1 MTDLVFGWRT
11 ALLTLAGVQL
21 LVLAAALALAPRNAA
36 ANRTLGALLA
46 VLVGLLVPFAIG
58 FAGFYD
64 AFPWLSFAPF
74 AIPLAVGPLAYG
86 YAHAAVLGRLPQ
98 RFWLHLILPG
108 LQFAYLLF
116 CFVHPVAWK
125 TAWDGSVQGPFVTPL
140 IDVLVIGGFSA
151 YALAALV
158 LIRRYRA
165 ALRQQRS
172 DDLRYAAT
180 WVSAALAAFIAW
192 LVLWIGFTVW
202 EWAFGSL
209 GYFRQLSLYLMLAGI
224 GLYLGVEG
232 WRHAGMA
239 FPRLEE
245 LSPLPAE
252 PRRDWRADGERW
264 AAQVAE
270 HEWWRDPELSLKGL
284 SARLGTNTHHLSRA
298 LNEGLGVNFSEF
310 VNGFRA
316 EAVAQA
322 LQQGRTEDLLDLAFE
337 AGFSSKASFNRAFRA
352 RFHTSPSDYRRRAS
366 SPESLHGATDLQRA
380 AVPPEA

>member
-1 MTDLVFGWRT
+1 MADLIFGWRT

-21 LVLAAALALAPRNAA
+21 LALAVALASAPRNPA
-36 ANRTLGALLA
+36 ANRTLAALLV
-46 VLVGLLVPFAIG
+46 VLVGLLTPYALG

-74 AIPLAVGPLAYG
+74 GLPLAVGPLAYG
-86 YAHAAVLGRLPQ
+86 YAHATVLGRLPR
-98 RFWLHLILPG
+98 RFGLHLAPAAIHI
-108 LQFAYLLF
+108 AYLAV
-116 CFVHPVAWK
+116 CFTRPLAWK
-125 TAWDGSVQGPFVTPL
+125 NAWDDAVQAPFVSPA
-140 IDVLVIGGFSA
+140 IDVLAIGGFTA
-151 YALAALV
+151 YAVAALG

-180 WVSAALAAFIAW
+180 WVTGALAAFGAW
-192 LVLWIGFTVW
+192 LALWIGFTAW

-209 GYFRQLSLYLMLAGI
+209 GYFRQLSLYLMLAAI

-232 WRHAGMA
+232 WRHSGMV
-239 FPRLEE
+239 FPTLEA
-245 LSPLPAE
+245 LAPPPAE
-252 PRRDWRADGERW
+252 TRRDWRADGERW

-284 SARLGTNTHHLSRA
+284 AARLATNTHHLSRA

-316 EAVAQA
+316 EAVAEA
-322 LQQGRTEDLLDLAFE
+322 ISQGRREDLLDLAFE

-352 RFHTSPSDYRRRAS
+352 RFHTSPGAYRRHAS
-366 SPESLHGATDLQRA
+366 ESKSLRGAPDLTRT
-380 AVPPEA
+380 EG